1 MLAACALAIK
11 LDTPGPCALPPA
23 PSRQGDGRRSE
34 LLNFRSMSDHAEAF
48 KEQISDLTTMVGVTE
63 HGMFKLVEDPRV
75 TRVGRILRRFSL
87 DELPQL
93 FNILRWDMS
102 LVGPRPLPED
112 EHDRITG
119 RHRRRVDLMPGLT
132 GLWQVHGRS
141 NIPAGSQTI
150 SASLVCREAMADE
163 NDQAVPPEL
172 LEVAERLRADIEG
185 PSSLELDRMML
196 RAKARARRT
205 RNPTLLS
212 KGIFMKTRLLLAAL
226 LTLGLL
232 FTITGGMAL
241 AQQIDPG
248 GGAGASQYGGEDP
261 DDDGGD
267 DDGGAGA
274 GGGDGDGDGDGFAD
288 GVGDGDGDGDGFA
301 DGDGDGTGFSAE
313 DQGDAADGG
322 GGLANTGFLAIPLLL
337 LGVVMFGAGAVVSSR
352 AGKR

>member
-1 MLAACALAIK
+1 
-11 LDTPGPCALPPA
+11 
-23 PSRQGDGRRSE
+23 
-34 LLNFRSMSDHAEAF
+34 
-48 KEQISDLTTMVGVTE
+48 
-63 HGMFKLVEDPRV
+63 
-75 TRVGRILRRFSL
+75 
-87 DELPQL
+87 
-93 FNILRWDMS
+93 
-102 LVGPRPLPED
+102 
-112 EHDRITG
+112 
-119 RHRRRVDLMPGLT
+119 
-132 GLWQVHGRS
+132 
-141 NIPAGSQTI
+141 
-150 SASLVCREAMADE
+150 MADE

-267 DDGGAGA
+267 
-274 GGGDGDGDGDGFAD
+274 GDGFAD